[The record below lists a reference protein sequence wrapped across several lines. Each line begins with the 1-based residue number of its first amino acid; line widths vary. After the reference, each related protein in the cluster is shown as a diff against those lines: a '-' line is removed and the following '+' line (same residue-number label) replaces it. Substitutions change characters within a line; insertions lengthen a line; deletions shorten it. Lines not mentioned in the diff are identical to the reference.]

1 MQEKA
6 MRRMHW
12 HDVRR
17 VMRFVIAGVATL
29 IVYYGSLYGLTDGL
43 GYWYIASA
51 TIAMIPQHGVNFWL
65 MKRWAFEDKH
75 TPLLLHAWP
84 YVRVSSPSFVLN
96 IALLH
101 IFVEYVGLWYMYA
114 QVIVTGILG
123 VIVFLRYD
131 KMFGK

>member
-1 MQEKA
+1 
-6 MRRMHW
+6 MRRVRW

-29 IVYYGSLYGLTDGL
+29 LVYYGSLYGLTDGL

-65 MKRWAFEDKH
+65 MKRWAFEDNR

-84 YVRVSSPSFVLN
+84 YVRVSSLSFVLN
-96 IALLH
+96 LVLLH

-114 QVIVTGILG
+114 QGVVTGILG
-123 VIVFLRYD
+123 VIVFWRYD